1 MNFKIHALYFEKSVD
16 DFEIAH
22 KNMLVLSLEYSKY
35 PLQRVFFFKIFMR
48 WHDGLNI
55 DHAYLNIHEV
65 TLWVFWIFKRCR
77 HGLFWISMKL
87 SHGYFEYS
95 WSDVIGILNVQK
107 LTSSEY
113 SKADV
118 KWIFRS
124 WRRCNM
130 KWPNGYFEY
139 SKADVMDILN
149 IYEVMSLVF
158 WIRSDVMELFRSWRH
173 GYLNNL
179 SGIGIFNIHSKLR
192 RFLNIHS
199 NDVTLR
205 IFKIPMSLWIF
216 KIPMAS
222 ALNIP
227 MTAIREYSKYPWH
240 EYSQCLWC

>member
-1 MNFKIHALYFEKSVD
+1 
-16 DFEIAH
+16 
-22 KNMLVLSLEYSKY
+22 
-35 PLQRVFFFKIFMR
+35 MR

-118 KWIFRS
+118 GVNIHEMTMGILNIQKLTSWTFWIFMR
-124 WRRCNM
+124 WCH
-130 KWPNGYFEY
+130 WYFEY
-139 SKADVMDILN
+139 EVTLWNYSEADANGILN
-149 IYEVMSLVF
+149 I
-158 WIRSDVMELFRSWRH
+158 H
-173 GYLNNL
+173 
-179 SGIGIFNIHSKLR
+179 SGIGIFNIQNYVFWIFIVMTSLQEYSKYPWRQLWIFPWR
-192 RFLNIHS
+192 QFVRIQNTHDMNIH
-199 NDVTLR
+199 NNHGV
-205 IFKIPMSLWIF
+205 SLWIF

-222 ALNIP
+222 A
-227 MTAIREYSKYPWH
+227 S
-240 EYSQCLWC
+240 